1 MKIQVN
7 YFLFFSILLFK
18 NIYSQE
24 LVIGE
29 EKLKPG
35 ISVVFEGAI
44 KDKIYPT
51 KLNLEVDNTDVHI
64 EARINWDN
72 SNRPKGSPAGGFIP
86 YLIVKAKITNRKTQR
101 NILVDLIPHINLN
114 DNFHYARNI
123 SLPGDI
129 DNFYNIEFTIKPPEK
144 FNLSFHLDWS
154 KKYGNQLIDEF
165 NFKYNNINFYEVA
178 KAKRN

>member
-1 MKIQVN
+1 MKIQLN
-7 YFLFFSILLFK
+7 YFLFFSILLSK

-24 LVIGE
+24 LVIGV

-35 ISVVFEGAI
+35 VIVVFEGAI
-44 KDKIYPT
+44 KDQIYPP
-51 KLNLEVDNTDVHI
+51 KINLEVDNTDVHI

-72 SNRPKGSPAGGFIP
+72 SNHPKGAPVGGFIP
-86 YLIVKAKITNRKTQR
+86 YLNLNAKITNQKTGR

-123 SLPGDI
+123 SLPGNI
-129 DNFYNIEFTIKPPEK
+129 DNLYNIEFTIKPPEK
-144 FNLSFHLDWS
+144 LDLSFHLDWS
-154 KKYGNQLIDEF
+154 KKYGNKLIDEQ
-165 NFKYNNINFYEVA
+165 NFKYSNINFYQVA